1 MDRGETATCWFL
13 HKNEEEAAVAV
24 DYAHTVFTLERTRDR
39 WKLKYRTAYGFP
51 TAYALHEYSYEAP
64 SLSNCSSKQ
73 ARKEGSDLVIRS
85 SKTEVEGNSA
95 E

>member
-24 DYAHTVFTLERTRDR
+24 ICAYSIHLGTYEGS
-39 WKLKYRTAYGFP
+39 LKVEIQDCIWQFP

-85 SKTEVEGNSA
+85 SKMEVEENSA